1 MVEYSKLRGA
11 KGPAAAQKTGFTVEC
26 FPLFEQQKAELFREQ
41 RGAAELLKT
50 EPVWQPN
57 DPRWNV
63 KPPWGWL
70 GPIHL
75 KYANRCVYCGELMK
89 VGERAVYSKKIS
101 SVAHVECQAGV
112 DP

>member
-11 KGPAAAQKTGFTVEC
+11 RGPAAAQKTGFHVEC
-26 FPLFEQQKAELFREQ
+26 FPLFEQQKAERIVESS
-41 RGAAELLKT
+41 GVAAFLKT
-50 EPVWQPN
+50 EPVWAPN

-63 KPPWGWL
+63 KPPWGFL
-70 GPIHL
+70 GPILL

-89 VGERAVYSKKIS
+89 VGSKAMYSKKIM
-101 SVAHVECQAGV
+101 SVAHVDCHAGV